1 MTLLINRYLVG
12 KVISCVIDL
21 AKQIWVRLDRSSR
34 VCPDRENPNRLPPNV
49 LSESQ
54 FRETTEATGDVS
66 S

>member
-1 MTLLINRYLVG
+1 M
-12 KVISCVIDL
+12 ISCVIDL